1 MYMKIITINTV
12 AARFGNRCRRSGQ
25 NERYGVIVHLN
36 KGEIS
41 MATTVHSVRAEHQSG
56 DLARHDQLAWKL
68 AELASQAKS
77 QPLDAASVDMAKN
90 RIIDNAAIALGA
102 ANERAVVVA
111 RGEGRLVAGA
121 GKATIWGLKGGFHPL
136 AAAFANAVS
145 VRFLDNDDTYL
156 AAEYS
161 HPDDNISPVIAAA
174 QQAGVS
180 GEDLLRG
187 IIVAYEVHVAL
198 VGTGNGTGIC
208 LHKHKVDHMTHIAA
222 GTAAG
227 ISSMLGL
234 STEQAYH
241 AINFAVHNAISS
253 RQSRKGD
260 IGAQKEFVPGFS
272 AEIALKAVHHA
283 MHNLKGPNPV
293 YEGVDSIIR
302 RFLDGRDNPEA
313 VYRVELNDPA
323 QAPMRN
329 ILKTYPKQH
338 AFEYQGQAIIDL
350 ALQMREQLP
359 RDASGNVDMA
369 QIANIV
375 LETSHHTHHVIGT
388 DANDPQKIDPDSPRG
403 TLDHSIMFAIAR
415 CIQTGEFHKD
425 RAYQMTADEKVAL
438 RSLMVKIE
446 TRFDQHWEDLY
457 HDQDP
462 NVQAY
467 GGRMTITTK
476 GGETITDEKNR
487 ANAHPGGDTPWQRP
501 EYIAKLEDYTAGLVS
516 DAERNRFLAKVERLE
531 QLSGEQLM
539 EVNLVVD
546 QASLIVPE
554 TAGILDPQ

>member
-1 MYMKIITINTV
+1 MASTI
-12 AARFGNRCRRSGQ
+12 
-25 NERYGVIVHLN
+25 
-36 KGEIS
+36 
-41 MATTVHSVRAEHQSG
+41 HSVQSENKSG
-56 DLARHDQLAWKL
+56 DLVREQQLAWKL
-68 AELASQAKS
+68 AELATQAKS
-77 QPLDAASVDMAKN
+77 QPLDTDSVEMAKN

-102 ANERAVVVA
+102 ANEAAVVVA
-111 RGEGRLVAGA
+111 RGEGRLLCGA
-121 GKATIWGLKGGFHPL
+121 GSATIWGLKEGFHPL

-161 HPDDNISPVIAAA
+161 HPDDNISPIIAVA
-174 QQAGVS
+174 QQLGVS

-272 AEIALKAVHHA
+272 AEIAIKAVHHA
-283 MHNLKGPNPV
+283 MHGLKGPNPV

-302 RFLDGRDNPEA
+302 RFLDGRDDLHA
-313 VYRVELNDPA
+313 SYQIELINAA
-323 QAPMRN
+323 QDPMRN
-329 ILKTYPKQH
+329 ILKTYPKEH

-350 ALQMREQLP
+350 ALQMRERLP
-359 RDASGNVDMA
+359 RDTAGNVDMD
-369 QIANIV
+369 QIEKIV

-388 DANDPQKIDPDSPRG
+388 DANDPQKIDPDAPRG

-425 RAYQMTADEKVAL
+425 RTYQMNQEEKQAL
-438 RSLMVKIE
+438 RKLMIKIE
-446 TRFDQHWEDLY
+446 TQFDQQWEDLY

-467 GGRMTITTK
+467 GGCMIITTVS
-476 GGETITDEKNR
+476 GEKIVDKKTR
-487 ANAHPGGDTPWQRP
+487 ANAHPGGDTPWLRQH
-501 EYIAKLEDYTAGLVS
+501 YIAKLEGYTSGLVS
-516 DAERNRFLAKVERLE
+516 DEERSRFLELIGELE
-531 QLSGEQLM
+531 TLSGDQLTQ
-539 EVNLVVD
+539 VNLIVD
-546 QASLIVPE
+546 QGSLIEPE
-554 TAGILDPQ
+554 SNGILDPS

>member
-1 MYMKIITINTV
+1 MASTI
-12 AARFGNRCRRSGQ
+12 
-25 NERYGVIVHLN
+25 
-36 KGEIS
+36 
-41 MATTVHSVRAEHQSG
+41 HSVRSEQKSG
-56 DLARHDQLAWKL
+56 DLPRHDQLAWKL
-68 AELASQAKS
+68 AELATQAKS
-77 QPLDAASVDMAKN
+77 RALDPQSVEMAKN

-102 ANERAVVVA
+102 ANETAVVVA
-111 RGEGRLVAGA
+111 RGEARLVSGA
-121 GKATIWGLKGGFHPL
+121 GKATIWGLSGGFHPL
-136 AAAFANAVS
+136 AAAFANAVA
-145 VRFLDNDDTYL
+145 VRYLDNDDTYL

-161 HPDDNISPVIAAA
+161 HPDDNISPLVAVA

-227 ISSMLGL
+227 IASMLGL

-272 AEIALKAVHHA
+272 AEIAIKAVHHA
-283 MHNLKGPNPV
+283 MHGLKGPNPV

-302 RFLDGRDNPEA
+302 RFLDGRDDPNA
-313 VYRVELNDPA
+313 SYKVELIDAA
-323 QAPMRN
+323 QDPMRN

-350 ALQMREQLP
+350 ALQLRGQLP
-359 RDASGNVDMA
+359 RTAAGAVDLGR
-369 QIANIV
+369 IEHIV
-375 LETSHHTHHVIGT
+375 LHTSHHTHHVIGT
-388 DANDPQKIDPDSPRG
+388 DANDPQKIDPNAPRG

-425 RAYQMTADEKVAL
+425 RSYQMTAAEKEELRAL
-438 RSLMVKIE
+438 MAKIE

-467 GGRMTITTK
+467 GGRMVVTLA
-476 GGETITDEKNR
+476 GGETVAGEKTR

-501 EYIAKLEDYTAGLVS
+501 NYIAKLQDYTAGLVS
-516 DAERNRFLAKVERLE
+516 EAERGRFLEQVSRLE
-531 QLSGEQLM
+531 TLSGALLAQ
-539 EVNLVVD
+539 VNLVAD
-546 QASLIVPE
+546 QGRLLAPE
-554 TAGILDPQ
+554 RRGILDPR

>member
-1 MYMKIITINTV
+1 
-12 AARFGNRCRRSGQ
+12 
-25 NERYGVIVHLN
+25 
-36 KGEIS
+36 
-41 MATTVHSVRAEHQSG
+41 MATTVHSVRAENQSG

-68 AELASQAKS
+68 AELATQAKS
-77 QPLDAASVDMAKN
+77 QPLDAASVEMAKN

-102 ANERAVVVA
+102 ANERAVAVA

-136 AAAFANAVS
+136 AAAFANAVA

-283 MHNLKGPNPV
+283 MHHLKGPNPV

-375 LETSHHTHHVIGT
+375 LQTSHHTHHVIGT

-425 RAYQMTADEKVAL
+425 RAYQMTSDEKVAL
-438 RSLMVKIE
+438 RSLMMKIE

-476 GGETITDEKNR
+476 GGETITDEKTR

-501 EYIAKLEDYTAGLVS
+501 DYIAKLEDYTAGLVS
-516 DAERNRFLAKVERLE
+516 DAERNRFLEQVDRLE
-531 QLSGEQLM
+531 QLSGDQLM
-539 EVNLVVD
+539 QVNLVAD

-554 TAGILDPQ
+554 TVGILDPLVF

>member
-1 MYMKIITINTV
+1 MTAKIHTV
-12 AARFGNRCRRSGQ
+12 Q
-25 NERYGVIVHLN
+25 
-36 KGEIS
+36 
-41 MATTVHSVRAEHQSG
+41 AEKASG
-56 DLARHDQLAWKL
+56 DLAREQQLAWKL
-68 AELASQAKS
+68 AELATRAK
-77 QPLDAASVDMAKN
+77 DAPQDADAVAMAKN

-102 ANERAVVVA
+102 ANETAVKVA
-111 RGEGRLVAGA
+111 RADALGSRGTGR
-121 GKATIWGLKGGFHPL
+121 ATIWGLKDLFAPVP
-136 AAAFANAVS
+136 AAFANAVA
-145 VRFLDNDDTYL
+145 VRYLDNDDTYL

-161 HPDDNISPVIAAA
+161 HPDDNISPIIAVG
-174 QQAGVS
+174 QHLGVS
-180 GEDLLRG
+180 GADILRG
-187 IIVAYEVHVAL
+187 IVVAYEVHVAL
-198 VGTGNGTGIC
+198 VGTGDGTGIC

-227 ISSMLGL
+227 IASMLEL

-272 AEIALKAVHHA
+272 AEIAIKAANHA
-283 MHNLKGPNPV
+283 MHGLKGPNPV

-302 RFLDGRDNPEA
+302 RFLNGRDDENA
-313 VYRVELNDPA
+313 VYKVALAEPGADPL
-323 QAPMRN
+323 RN

-350 ALQMREQLP
+350 ALQLRDQLP
-359 RDASGNVDMA
+359 RKGDAVDLDR
-369 QIANIV
+369 IHKIV

-388 DANDPQKIDPDSPRG
+388 DAQDPQKIDPDSPRG

-425 RAYQMTADEKVAL
+425 RAYQMTQAEKDEL
-438 RSLMVKIE
+438 RKLMARIE
-446 TRFDQHWEDLY
+446 TKLDQRWEDLY

-467 GGRMTITTK
+467 GGRMIVTLAD
-476 GGETITDEKNR
+476 GSEVADEKTR

-501 EYIAKLEDYTAGLVS
+501 DYEAKLADYTRDLVS
-516 DAERNRFLAKVERLE
+516 DAERTRFIEAVSGMDALSGDQLATINLIVDAGRLE
-531 QLSGEQLM
+531 
-539 EVNLVVD
+539 
-546 QASLIVPE
+546 APE
-554 TAGILDPQ
+554 TRGIY

>member
-1 MYMKIITINTV
+1 MVATIHTV
-12 AARFGNRCRRSGQ
+12 RSE
-25 NERYGVIVHLN
+25 N
-36 KGEIS
+36 
-41 MATTVHSVRAEHQSG
+41 QSG
-56 DLARHDQLAWKL
+56 DLARQDQLAWKL
-68 AELASQAKS
+68 AELATQAKN
-77 QPLDAASVDMAKN
+77 QPLDADSVNMAKN

-121 GKATIWGLKGGFHPL
+121 GNATIWGVEGRFHPL
-136 AAAFANAVS
+136 AAAFANAVA

-161 HPDDNISPVIAAA
+161 HPDDNISPVIAVA
-174 QQAGVS
+174 QHVGVS
-180 GEDLLRG
+180 GEALLRG
-187 IIVAYEVHVAL
+187 IVVAYEVHVAL
-198 VGTGNGTGIC
+198 VGTGAGTGIC

-227 ISSMLGL
+227 ISAMLEL
-234 STEQAYH
+234 STEQTYH

-272 AEIALKAVHHA
+272 AEIAIKAVHHA
-283 MHNLKGPNPV
+283 MQNLKGPNPV

-313 VYRVELNDPA
+313 TYKVELVDAETTPLC
-323 QAPMRN
+323 N

-350 ALQMREQLP
+350 ALQMREQLL
-359 RDASGNVDMA
+359 RLADGSVDME
-369 QIANIV
+369 QIEKIV
-375 LETSHHTHHVIGT
+375 LQTSHHTHHVIGT

-415 CIQTGEFHKD
+415 CIQVGEFHKD
-425 RAYQMTADEKVAL
+425 RTYQMTADEKVAL
-438 RSLMVKIE
+438 RRLMLKIE
-446 TRFDQHWEDLY
+446 TQFDQHWEDLY

-462 NVQAY
+462 NIQAY
-467 GGRMTITTK
+467 GGRMVITLK
-476 GGETITDEKNR
+476 NGVVIADEKSR
-487 ANAHPGGDTPWQRP
+487 ANAHPGGDTPWQRAD
-501 EYIAKLEDYTAGLVS
+501 YVAKLEDYTSGLVS
-516 DAERNRFLAKVERLE
+516 DAERNRFLEDVNRLE
-531 QLSGEQLM
+531 SLSGEQLM
-539 EVNLVVD
+539 KVNLIVD
-546 QASLIVPE
+546 QGRLEAPE
-554 TAGILDPQ
+554 IKGVLDPQ

>member
-1 MYMKIITINTV
+1 
-12 AARFGNRCRRSGQ
+12 
-25 NERYGVIVHLN
+25 
-36 KGEIS
+36 
-41 MATTVHSVRAEHQSG
+41 MATTIHSVKSENQSG
-56 DLARHDQLAWKL
+56 DLAIHEQLAWKL
-68 AELASQAKS
+68 AELANRAKL
-77 QPLDAASVDMAKN
+77 QQLDGEAVEMAKN

-111 RGEGRLVAGA
+111 RGEGRLSAGA
-121 GKATIWGLKGGFHPL
+121 GKATIWGLNEGFHPL
-136 AAAFANAVS
+136 AAGFANAVA

-161 HPDDNISPVIAAA
+161 HPDDNISPVIAVA
-174 QQAGVS
+174 QHVGVS

-234 STEQAYH
+234 STEQTYH

-272 AEIALKAVHHA
+272 AEIAIKAVHHA

-313 VYRVELNDPA
+313 VYRVELADAA
-323 QAPMRN
+323 QQPLRN

-350 ALQMREQLP
+350 ALQMRAQLP
-359 RDASGNVDMA
+359 RDASGGVAMDKIEKIIL
-369 QIANIV
+369 Q
-375 LETSHHTHHVIGT
+375 TSHHTHHVIGT
-388 DANDPQKIDPDSPRG
+388 DADDPQKIDPDSPRG

-415 CIQTGEFHKD
+415 CIQAGEFHKD
-425 RAYQMTADEKVAL
+425 RTYQMTADEKTAL
-438 RSLMVKIE
+438 RSLMLKIE
-446 TRFDQHWEDLY
+446 TQYDQRWEDLY

-467 GGRMTITTK
+467 GGRMIITTVD
-476 GGETITDEKNR
+476 GDRIADEKSR
-487 ANAHPGGDTPWQRP
+487 ANAHPGGDTPWQRSQ
-501 EYIAKLEDYTAGLVS
+501 YIAKLEDYTDGLVS
-516 DAERNRFLAKVERLE
+516 DGERNRFLEQVSRLE
-531 QLSGEQLM
+531 QLSGEQLGQ
-539 EVNLVVD
+539 VNLVVD
-546 QASLIVPE
+546 QGHLIEPD
-554 TAGILDPQ
+554 TKGILDPQ

>member
-1 MYMKIITINTV
+1 
-12 AARFGNRCRRSGQ
+12 
-25 NERYGVIVHLN
+25 
-36 KGEIS
+36 
-41 MATTVHSVRAEHQSG
+41 MATTIHSVRAEHQSG

-68 AELASQAKS
+68 AELATQARS
-77 QPLDAASVDMAKN
+77 RPLDAASVGMAKN

-111 RGEGRLVAGA
+111 RGQGRLVAGT
-121 GKATIWGLKGGFHPL
+121 GNATIWGLKGGFHPL
-136 AAAFANAVS
+136 AAAFANAVA
-145 VRFLDNDDTYL
+145 VRYLDNDDTYL

-174 QQAGVS
+174 QQTGVS

-227 ISSMLGL
+227 IASMLGL

-302 RFLDGRDNPEA
+302 RFLDGRDNPGAE
-313 VYRVELNDPA
+313 YRVELNDSV

-359 RDASGNVDMA
+359 RDASGKVDMA
-369 QIANIV
+369 QIEKIV
-375 LETSHHTHHVIGT
+375 LQTSHHTHHVIGT
-388 DANDPQKIDPDSPRG
+388 GANDPQKIDPDSPRG

-425 RAYQMTADEKVAL
+425 RAYQMTADEKLAL
-438 RSLMVKIE
+438 RSLMMKIE

-467 GGRMTITTK
+467 GGRMTITIN
-476 GGETITDEKNR
+476 GGDTISDEKTR

-516 DAERNRFLAKVERLE
+516 DAERNRFLEQVDCLE
-531 QLSGEQLM
+531 QLSGKQLM
-539 EVNLVVD
+539 QVNLVAD
-546 QASLIVPE
+546 QGSLVVPE
-554 TAGILDPQ
+554 TIGILDPQ

>member
-1 MYMKIITINTV
+1 MASTIYNV
-12 AARFGNRCRRSGQ
+12 RS
-25 NERYGVIVHLN
+25 ESR
-36 KGEIS
+36 
-41 MATTVHSVRAEHQSG
+41 SG
-56 DLARHDQLAWKL
+56 DLAREDQLAWRLAKL
-68 AELASQAKS
+68 ATEAKT
-77 QPLDAASVDMAKN
+77 QTLDAASVEMAKN

-111 RGEGRLVAGA
+111 RSEGRLLAGA
-121 GKATIWGLKGGFHPL
+121 GNATIWGLDGGHHPL
-136 AAAFANAVS
+136 AAAFANAVA

-161 HPDDNISPVIAAA
+161 HPDDNISPIIAVA
-174 QQAGVS
+174 QQMGVS

-208 LHKHKVDHMTHIAA
+208 LHKHKIDHMTHIAA

-241 AINFAVHNAISS
+241 AINFAVHNAIST

-272 AEIALKAVHHA
+272 AEIAIKAVHHA
-283 MHNLKGPNPV
+283 MHGLKGPNPV

-302 RFLDGRDNPEA
+302 RLLDGRDNPEA
-313 VYRVELNDPA
+313 EYKIELVDATKTPL
-323 QAPMRN
+323 RN

-350 ALQMREQLP
+350 ALQLREKLP
-359 RDASGNVDMA
+359 RDASGAVDME
-369 QIANIV
+369 QIEKIV
-375 LETSHHTHHVIGT
+375 LHTSHHTHHVIGT
-388 DANDPQKIDPDSPRG
+388 GANDPQKIDPDSPRG

-425 RAYQMTADEKVAL
+425 RTYQMTADEKDVL
-438 RSLMVKIE
+438 RRLMARIE
-446 TRFDQHWEDLY
+446 TQFDQRWEDLY

-462 NVQAY
+462 NAQAY
-467 GGRMTITTK
+467 GGRMIITTSD
-476 GGETITDEKNR
+476 GQIIEDEKTR

-501 EYIAKLEDYTAGLVS
+501 EYIAKLEDYTADLVS
-516 DAERNRFLAKVERLE
+516 NAERHRFLEQIDQLE
-531 QLSGEQLM
+531 ALSGEQLTQ
-539 EVNLVVD
+539 VNLIVD
-546 QASLIVPE
+546 QGRLIEPD
-554 TAGILDPQ
+554 TRGILDPR

>member
-1 MYMKIITINTV
+1 
-12 AARFGNRCRRSGQ
+12 
-25 NERYGVIVHLN
+25 
-36 KGEIS
+36 
-41 MATTVHSVRAEHQSG
+41 MATTIHSVRAENQSG

-68 AELASQAKS
+68 AELATQAKS
-77 QPLDAASVDMAKN
+77 QPLDAASVEMAKN

-136 AAAFANAVS
+136 AAAFANAVA

-208 LHKHKVDHMTHIAA
+208 LHKHKVDHITHIAA

-375 LETSHHTHHVIGT
+375 LQTSHHTHHVIGT

-438 RSLMVKIE
+438 RSLMMKIE

-476 GGETITDEKNR
+476 DGETITDEKTR

-501 EYIAKLEDYTAGLVS
+501 DYIAKLEDYTAGLVS
-516 DAERNRFLAKVERLE
+516 DAERNRFLAQVDRLE

-539 EVNLVVD
+539 EVNLVAD

-554 TAGILDPQ
+554 TIGILDPQ

>member
-1 MYMKIITINTV
+1 MP
-12 AARFGNRCRRSGQ
+12 S
-25 NERYGVIVHLN
+25 VI
-36 KGEIS
+36 
-41 MATTVHSVRAEHQSG
+41 HSVSAEKQSG
-56 DLARHDQLAWKL
+56 ELAREDQLAWRL
-68 AELASQAKS
+68 AELGTKAQA
-77 QPLDAASVDMAKN
+77 QPLDAQSVEMAKN

-102 ANERAVVVA
+102 ANEHAVVVA
-111 RGEGRLVAGA
+111 RGEGRLLAGA
-121 GKATIWGLKGGFHPL
+121 GNATIWGLKGGFHPL
-136 AAAFANAVS
+136 AAAFANAVA

-161 HPDDNISPVIAAA
+161 HPDDNISPVIAVA
-174 QQAGVS
+174 QQIGVS

-234 STEQAYH
+234 STEQAFH

-272 AEIALKAVHHA
+272 AEISIKAVHHA
-283 MHNLKGPNPV
+283 MHGLKGPNPV

-302 RFLDGRDNPEA
+302 RFLDGRDNVDA
-313 VYRVELNDPA
+313 TYKVELIDA
-323 QAPMRN
+323 ATAPMRN

-350 ALQMREQLP
+350 ALQLRGQLP
-359 RDASGNVDMA
+359 RTASGAVDLTR
-369 QIANIV
+369 IEKIV
-375 LETSHHTHHVIGT
+375 LQTSHHTHHVIGS
-388 DANDPQKIDPDSPRG
+388 DANDPQKIDPDAPRG

-415 CIQTGEFHKD
+415 CLQSGEFHKD
-425 RAYQMTADEKVAL
+425 RSYQMSAAEKDEL
-438 RSLMVKIE
+438 RVLMRKIE
-446 TRFDQHWEDLY
+446 TQFDQHWEDLY

-467 GGRMTITTK
+467 GGRMIVTTTGGDTIS
-476 GGETITDEKNR
+476 DEKTR
-487 ANAHPGGDTPWQRP
+487 ANAHPGGETPWQRP
-501 EYIAKLEDYTAGLVS
+501 QYIAKLEDYTADLVS
-516 DAERNRFLAKVERLE
+516 GAERSRFLQRVSQLE
-531 QLSGEQLM
+531 NLSGAQLA
-539 EVNLVVD
+539 ELNLIVD
-546 QASLIVPE
+546 QGPLQEPE
-554 TAGILDPQ
+554 RRGILDPR

>member
-1 MYMKIITINTV
+1 MKIITINTV

>member
-1 MYMKIITINTV
+1 MVTTI
-12 AARFGNRCRRSGQ
+12 
-25 NERYGVIVHLN
+25 
-36 KGEIS
+36 
-41 MATTVHSVRAEHQSG
+41 HSVRSEKQSG
-56 DLARHDQLAWKL
+56 DLAREDQLAWKL
-68 AELASQAKS
+68 AELTTNAISQS
-77 QPLDAASVDMAKN
+77 LDAASVEMAKN

-111 RGEGRLVAGA
+111 RGEGRLVEGA
-121 GKATIWGLKGGFHPL
+121 GNATIWGLETRFHPL
-136 AAAFANAVS
+136 AAAFANAVA

-161 HPDDNISPVIAAA
+161 HPDDNISPIIAVA
-174 QQAGVS
+174 QQFGIS

-227 ISSMLGL
+227 ISSMLKL
-234 STEQAYH
+234 PIEQTYH
-241 AINFAVHNAISS
+241 AINFAVHNSISS

-272 AEIALKAVHHA
+272 AEIAIKAVHHA
-283 MHNLKGPNPV
+283 MHGLKGPNPV

-302 RFLDGRDNPEA
+302 RFLDGRDDSKA
-313 VYRVELNDPA
+313 AYKVELIDA
-323 QAPMRN
+323 KQMAMRN

-359 RDASGNVDMA
+359 QNAEGEVDIA
-369 QIANIV
+369 QIQKIV
-375 LETSHHTHHVIGT
+375 LQTSHHTHHVIGT
-388 DANDPQKIDPDSPRG
+388 DANDPQKIDPDAPRG

-415 CIQTGEFHKD
+415 CIQAGEFHKD
-425 RAYQMTADEKVAL
+425 RTYIMTDAEKQVL
-438 RSLMVKIE
+438 RNFMTIIE
-446 TRFDQHWEDLY
+446 TEYDQRWEDLY

-467 GGRMTITTK
+467 GGRMIITLSN
-476 GGETITDEKNR
+476 GEEIIDEKTR
-487 ANAHPGGDTPWQRP
+487 ANAHPGGDTPWKRAD
-501 EYIAKLEDYTAGLVS
+501 YIAKLEDYTRDLVS
-516 DAERNRFLAKVERLE
+516 ESERSRFIRVVSQLE
-531 QLSGEQLM
+531 EMSGEALS
-539 EVNLVVD
+539 EVNLIVD
-546 QASLIVPE
+546 KGNLAEPE
-554 TAGILDPQ
+554 SRGILDPR